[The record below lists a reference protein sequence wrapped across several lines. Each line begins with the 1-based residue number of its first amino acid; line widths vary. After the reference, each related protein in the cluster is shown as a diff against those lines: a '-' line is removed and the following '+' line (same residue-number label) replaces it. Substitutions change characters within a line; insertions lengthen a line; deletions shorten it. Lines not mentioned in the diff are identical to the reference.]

1 METDTEGMSSSGVSA
16 GRGCYTMIERAG
28 VTRNA
33 LRGRVAVVSGAG
45 QGIGR
50 ETARLLAHLS
60 ASVIIAEIGGSG
72 RETEQLIQRE
82 GGKALF
88 VQTDISE
95 PASVEHLRRQ
105 AHEAYGEVDIL
116 VNDAEAFTAKPLL
129 DHSVDE
135 WDRVFAVNLRGAFLA
150 IKAFL
155 PAMLERKQGVV
166 ITMESAE
173 GMPYLAPY
181 LASKVGLRSLAL
193 SLAQE
198 VGPASGVS
206 VYCFG
211 AGMVETPG
219 GMAAFQRLA
228 PYYGMS
234 LEEFIRQSAPGGH
247 LISAELCATGLAGTI
262 LHAGELHGQE
272 LDYTVGLSLL
282 GLTLTGERPQEQPP
296 SALSTERIDPDLV
309 GRALTLNRQVEEII
323 RANIKEYD
331 EQNRFVRPVVKRM
344 FQQGT
349 GLKVEAWLAMAQE
362 MTGQL
367 ERAASGAKSASATL
381 DLARVETYLG
391 HVRRMV
397 DYISKQERD
406 ARGWIRDPAQLQAAL
421 TALRERKETV
431 QGLVVALAEMQ
442 QPGKGNAHC
451 EDIVRYR
458 TDPVSRL

>member
-1 METDTEGMSSSGVSA
+1 METNAHGTSEEDVSV
-16 GRGCYTMIERAG
+16 RDGCQKMIERAG
-28 VTRNA
+28 VSREA
-33 LRGRVAVVSGAG
+33 LRGRVAMVSGAG

-50 ETARLLAHLS
+50 ETARLLAHLG
-60 ASVIIAEIGGSG
+60 AAVVIAEINASG
-72 RETEQLIQRE
+72 QETEQIIGRE
-82 GGKALF
+82 GGSALF

-95 PASVEHLRRQ
+95 PASVERLHRQ
-105 AHEAYGEVDIL
+105 AREAYGEVDIL

-129 DHSVDE
+129 DHSVEE

-155 PAMLERKQGVV
+155 PAMLERRKGVI

-173 GMPYLAPY
+173 GMPYLTPY

-198 VGPASGVS
+198 VGAESGVA

-211 AGMVETPG
+211 AGMVDTPG
-219 GMAAFQRLA
+219 GMAAFRRLA

-234 LEEFIRQSAPGGH
+234 LGEFIRQSAPGGR
-247 LISAELCATGLAGTI
+247 LISAELCATGLVGTI

-272 LDYTVGLSLL
+272 LDYSVGLSLL
-282 GLTLTGERPQEQPP
+282 GLALTGDRLQEQPA
-296 SALSTERIDPDLV
+296 SAMSGRHIDHELV

-323 RANIKEYD
+323 HTNIKEYD

-349 GLKVEAWLAMAQE
+349 GLKVEAWLALAQE
-362 MTGQL
+362 TTSRL
-367 ERAASGAKSASATL
+367 ERAAADAEAGQVVL
-381 DLARVETYLG
+381 DPSWVESYLG
-391 HVRRMV
+391 HLRQMV
-397 DYISKQERD
+397 DYISKQEGD

-421 TALRERKETV
+421 AALRERKESV
-431 QGLVVALAEMQ
+431 QSLVRVLDEMQ
-442 QPGKGNAHC
+442 QGTGSA
-451 EDIVRYR
+451 
-458 TDPVSRL
+458 L